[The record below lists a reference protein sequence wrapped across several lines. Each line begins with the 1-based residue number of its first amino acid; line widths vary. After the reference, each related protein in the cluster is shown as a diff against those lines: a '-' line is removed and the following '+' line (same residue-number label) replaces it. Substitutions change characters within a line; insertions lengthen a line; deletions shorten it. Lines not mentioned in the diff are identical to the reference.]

1 MKIITKSL
9 LLPLTLA
16 LSSQAIANNTFTFGL
31 GAGSLYSGVGVN
43 VGVQSKTEFK
53 YISAGCVSYSSI
65 YGETCG
71 VGAGWIKTDI
81 FDFQTPKHGA
91 SLYIGIVG
99 SEYDNFDRDA
109 IYGVG
114 LGYHYFFKGIDQ
126 SGVNLGFTIVAGN
139 EYDDIGMGGML
150 QIGYQF

>member
-1 MKIITKSL
+1 M
-9 LLPLTLA
+9 
-16 LSSQAIANNTFTFGL
+16 
-31 GAGSLYSGVGVN
+31 GAGSLYSGIGVN
-43 VGVQSKTEFK
+43 AGIQSYTDLK

-71 VGAGWIKTDI
+71 VGAGWVKTDI

-99 SEYDNFDRDA
+99 SEYDNLSHEA

-114 LGYHYFFKGIDQ
+114 LGYHYFFKGVGQ
-126 SGVNLGFTIVAGN
+126 SGANLGFTITAGN
-139 EYDDIGMGGML
+139 ENDGIAMGSMF
-150 QIGYQF
+150 QVGYQF

>member
-1 MKIITKSL
+1 LKIITKSL

>member
-43 VGVQSKTEFK
+43 AGVQSKTEFK

-139 EYDDIGMGGML
+139 ENDDIGMGGML

>member
-1 MKIITKSL
+1 LKIITKSL
-9 LLPLTLA
+9 LLPLTFA
-16 LSSQAIANNTFTFGL
+16 LPSQAIANDTFTFGL
-31 GAGSLYSGVGVN
+31 GVGSLYSGVGVN
-43 VGVQSKTEFK
+43 AGIQSKTELK

-71 VGAGWIKTDI
+71 VGAGWVKTDI

-91 SLYIGIVG
+91 SLYIGIVD
-99 SEYDNFDRDA
+99 SEYNALDHDA
-109 IYGVG
+109 VYGIG

-126 SGVNLGFTIVAGN
+126 SGVNLGFTVTAGN
-139 EYDDIGMGGML
+139 ENDGIGMGGMF

>member
-1 MKIITKSL
+1 LKIITKSL

-43 VGVQSKTEFK
+43 IGVQSKTEFK

-139 EYDDIGMGGML
+139 ENDDIGMGGML

>member
-1 MKIITKSL
+1 LKIITKSL
-9 LLPLTLA
+9 LLPLTIA

-31 GAGSLYSGVGVN
+31 GAGSLYSGIGVN
-43 VGVQSKTEFK
+43 IGVQSKTEFK

-139 EYDDIGMGGML
+139 ENDDIGMGGML

>member
-9 LLPLTLA
+9 LLPLTIA

-31 GAGSLYSGVGVN
+31 GAGSLYSGIGVN
-43 VGVQSKTEFK
+43 IGVQSKTEFK

-139 EYDDIGMGGML
+139 ENDDIGMGGML